1 MYCKKALP
9 KIISALL
16 LSSLLTVTFSNPVFA
31 AETSGTLED
40 SEIRWNYNDKTNT
53 LTLTGDGDSTLT
65 SLRGAPSA
73 DRDRINVEGI
83 RQINCSLGADYIY
96 LGEDVEV
103 FREDE
108 YGDGKVIPPFA
119 TDAYEVDDD
128 NPYFADYNGALYNKD
143 LTYLYHVPSHQR
155 EVELAD
161 TLETLGSY
169 SFYYTSARY
178 IVIPWGT
185 TVAEENALDY
195 LRRDKD
201 YYDTYGVN
209 DYPYI
214 IIPDTLRTIGQLSN
228 SPLVRFIY
236 SDNYTDIPLATLY
249 PEQSDYELQATVSRW
264 KDQFIEDLGFTSF
277 YSFYDITASTFKT
290 FGGKTYYFDENC
302 KMATGTRTINGR
314 TYTFDENGVLQGETE
329 TTPAA
334 NGLVYRDGKAYIYD
348 ENGNMLRSGWY
359 QADGDWYYLNDYGAG
374 VVNCWRVKDGNYV
387 YLGSDGKMATNQW
400 VQDYGDWYYV
410 LADGTRYESTWA
422 RIGGSWY
429 WFGGSG
435 KMMSNGWLRLADG
448 YWYYFNPSGAMA
460 TGWKYVGGQ
469 WYYLTGSGAMATN
482 RWVQT
487 GGLWYYVGSDGAML
501 TNTTTPDGYYVNADG
516 VWVS

>member
-214 IIPDTLRTIGQLSN
+214 IIPDTLRTIG
-228 SPLVRFIY
+228 
-236 SDNYTDIPLATLY
+236 
-249 PEQSDYELQATVSRW
+249 
-264 KDQFIEDLGFTSF
+264 
-277 YSFYDITASTFKT
+277 
-290 FGGKTYYFDENC
+290 
-302 KMATGTRTINGR
+302 
-314 TYTFDENGVLQGETE
+314 
-329 TTPAA
+329 
-334 NGLVYRDGKAYIYD
+334 
-348 ENGNMLRSGWY
+348 
-359 QADGDWYYLNDYGAG
+359 
-374 VVNCWRVKDGNYV
+374 
-387 YLGSDGKMATNQW
+387 
-400 VQDYGDWYYV
+400 
-410 LADGTRYESTWA
+410 
-422 RIGGSWY
+422 
-429 WFGGSG
+429 
-435 KMMSNGWLRLADG
+435 
-448 YWYYFNPSGAMA
+448 
-460 TGWKYVGGQ
+460 
-469 WYYLTGSGAMATN
+469 
-482 RWVQT
+482 
-487 GGLWYYVGSDGAML
+487 
-501 TNTTTPDGYYVNADG
+501 
-516 VWVS
+516 

>member
-1 MYCKKALP
+1 MTR
-9 KIISALL
+9 KISLSIITCWLMGLLFSFLIGVPIFAADEVQTGELGDGFTWTYWSNTKTLVISGEGAMPDIDRDNYYSEYEPERQYWDPETEIDSLEIRDGITDISALAE
-16 LSSLLTVTFSNPVFA
+16 LTYAPGFTVKRIFL
-31 AETSGTLED
+31 GTD
-40 SEIRWNYNDKTNT
+40 VASEEG
-53 LTLTGDGDSTLT
+53 LTGFVTEQYYVD
-65 SLRGAPSA
+65 
-73 DRDRINVEGI
+73 
-83 RQINCSLGADYIY
+83 
-96 LGEDVEV
+96 EDN
-103 FREDE
+103 
-108 YGDGKVIPPFA
+108 
-119 TDAYEVDDD
+119 AYFSVYDDL
-128 NPYFADYNGALYNKD
+128 LYNKD
-143 LTYLYHVPSHQR
+143 GTKLIACPNNKSDIDFNENLIEIGDGAFRRYVMSDTITYTYQTNNDSTPR
-155 EVELAD
+155 E
-161 TLETLGSY
+161 GIG
-169 SFYYTSARY
+169 F
-178 IVIPWGT
+178 VIPWGVEKLGHYIFEDYT
-185 TVAEENALDY
+185 TSSGNIGFVVLPDTITSIDHSLWSESTRPILIFSENIPVRDELHQEMILIDLLHEWGYYEYDSVAE
-195 LRRDKD
+195 
-201 YYDTYGVN
+201 YY
-209 DYPYI
+209 
-214 IIPDTLRTIGQLSN
+214 PDVIQT
-228 SPLVRFIY
+228 
-236 SDNYTDIPLATLY
+236 
-249 PEQSDYELQATVSRW
+249 
-264 KDQFIEDLGFTSF
+264 
-277 YSFYDITASTFKT
+277 
-290 FGGKTYYFDENC
+290 
-302 KMATGTRTINGR
+302 
-314 TYTFDENGVLQGETE
+314 
-329 TTPAA
+329 
-334 NGLVYRDGKAYIYD
+334 GLVYENGKAYIYD

-374 VVNCWRVKDGNYV
+374 VVNCWRVKDGEYV